1 MRPADM
7 RGRLDARR
15 LELGDALEQREGAVS
30 AVSPGDGSGA
40 ALESAIGW
48 VAGVLVGP
56 AATAAAVIAVA
67 SLGFLM
73 LAGRL
78 PMRRGGS
85 VVLGCFIVFS
95 AGGVANGLLRAAG
108 SFEGTEG
115 TAVAAA
121 APTYKPTVPV
131 AAPYD
136 PYSGAAVPDQRQAD
150 LFD

>member
-1 MRPADM
+1 MSP
-7 RGRLDARR
+7 L
-15 LELGDALEQREGAVS
+15 
-30 AVSPGDGSGA
+30 SPGEGSGA

-73 LAGRL
+73 LSGRL

-85 VVLGCFIVFS
+85 VILGCFIVFS

-108 SFEGTEG
+108 SFEGQG
-115 TAVAAA
+115 GVAVAAPVPA
-121 APTYKPTVPV
+121 YQATAPAP
-131 AAPYD
+131 APYD
-136 PYSGAAVPDQRQAD
+136 PYSGAAVPDQRQTD